1 MCYGGGLW
9 RTWLDRDLTLA
20 GKVIVS
26 EGNKLVSKYWHAKKP
41 LVMLPSLC
49 IHLDPEREAFK
60 INKENHLKPFMA
72 TAIVD
77 QLFSGGVTPISEDTF
92 NVEANHYATLTE
104 MMAKDIGV
112 DREKI
117 VTFEL
122 NFCDTNPA
130 ALTGMHEEFICSP
143 RLDNLASSFASLD
156 SLITHSKIAPE
167 DRNHS
172 EIDMIMLFDH
182 EEVGSQSA

>member
-20 GKVIVS
+20 GKVIVN
-26 EGNKLVSKYWHAKKP
+26 EGNKLVSKYWHAGRP

-72 TAIVD
+72 TQIVD

-92 NVEANHYATLTE
+92 NIEANHYATLTD

-112 DREKI
+112 PRENI
-117 VTFEL
+117 VNFEL

-143 RLDNLASSFASLD
+143 RLDNLASSLASLD
-156 SLITHSKIAPE
+156 ALIAHAKVAPE
-167 DRNHS
+167 ERNHA

-182 EEVGSQSA
+182 EEVGS